1 MARVNSRITDHEP
14 RSTDYEPRVASHGS
28 RVTHFSLF
36 PRHRFLRVA
45 AAVWLAVAVVL
56 LAVMLLRP
64 ELQADERRAL
74 SVLVPLYFMSFPLG
88 HAGLL
93 AVNRLKVELY
103 WGNEFV
109 PAIFTEGVVLWIL
122 LLVLGYAQWFVLL
135 PFLSGKIRRLGS
147 AYADWRGRAG

>member
-1 MARVNSRITDHEP
+1 MQERVTGHQ
-14 RSTDYEPRVASHGS
+14 S

-36 PRHRFLRVA
+36 PRHRFLRIAATIWLTVA
-45 AAVWLAVAVVL
+45 AL
-56 LAVMLLRP
+56 LLLIMLLRP

-93 AVNRLKVELY
+93 AVNKLKVMLY

-109 PAIFTEGVVLWIL
+109 PAIFTEGVVLWVVL
-122 LLVLGYAQWFVLL
+122 MALGYLQWFVLL
-135 PFLSGKIRRLGS
+135 PAVARKIRRLGVEYTARLRS
-147 AYADWRGRAG
+147 SL